1 MRGISAT
8 RFYVEQWRDTDEW
21 RLEGF
26 ACVCFCEWLVLETF
40 SVVLTQRFNFT
51 NISVAFV
58 TAGKDY
64 FNLTTIPR
72 TYTHR
77 YKIFNFTT
85 FPWVTPVF
93 RMYSQIII
101 GSQIQSA
108 VTTKSSAP
116 VIFSKATASGSISPP
131 TCTLSLT

>member
-1 MRGISAT
+1 MAIGGIRGLSF
-8 RFYVEQWRDTDEW
+8 RSY
-21 RLEGF
+21 
-26 ACVCFCEWLVLETF
+26 
-40 SVVLTQRFNFT
+40 FNFT

-64 FNLTTIPR
+64 FYLTTIPR
-72 TYTHR
+72 SYNCL

-85 FPWVTPVF
+85 FPWVTVVF

-116 VIFSKATASGSISPP
+116 VIFSSVIADARKPRM
-131 TCTLSLT
+131 LQV